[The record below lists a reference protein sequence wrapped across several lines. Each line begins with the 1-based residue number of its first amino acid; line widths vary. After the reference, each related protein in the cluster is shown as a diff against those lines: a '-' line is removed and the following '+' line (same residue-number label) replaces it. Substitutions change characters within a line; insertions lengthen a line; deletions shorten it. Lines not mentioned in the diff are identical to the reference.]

1 MKAPICSIPRRG
13 HIVWAAIITLIAGSA
28 MADFAFWNMALP
40 QASITALLK
49 GTLTPL
55 DVTPPAPLSA
65 QSSLRITC
73 RNAMPP
79 KVDVEWLDDTLK
91 WTLETSR
98 NLQDW
103 AHIDV
108 AAYTNSAQWAYKVTE
123 DRRSTDFY
131 RLRKV
136 GSSNI
141 YVVGD
146 SISTPGAW
154 PCKLAV
160 LTGGRHTFSQAIGGT
175 TSPSMVNRARGVE
188 LSYPTT
194 TPVTPGIIHMKWRRH
209 IADRTQD
216 TALYRSQWAYY
227 AKAVSE
233 PTSIEVYQHGRYIGS
248 AQRSLKNFTTDY
260 ASSTKAITC
269 PGHGLAAG
277 DRVTFISNDP
287 AYPSNLDVTNSAA
300 VWNFTSSNLP
310 SAIIE
315 RRVYFATNVTANTF
329 EVRELSGD
337 AATLNLGSNATG
349 TPAVECGWSYDV
361 NYTGGTWNVTWT
373 ARTKYDDW
381 IWLLEVSAND
391 MPSPNAVT
399 NMTIPNNLLLLKQMI
414 EVNPRFLIV
423 CPTSGSFTN
432 RGPGSVNWVNFY
444 DIYMPWVRTNYP
456 DNHIDTM
463 AIFDALRTDKEKGF
477 LLNPAVPEKLW
488 IPTNASG
495 GRPGDQATWVVYRT
509 ATAGTRETWIGP
521 GYIPLQLRTS
531 FDDDI
536 HPGNTGNQVIANA
549 VAAKI
554 IAKGW

>member
-1 MKAPICSIPRRG
+1 MHTHRTRVVLA
-13 HIVWAAIITLIAGSA
+13 AAITLVTGSA
-28 MADFAFWNMALP
+28 MADLATGSMPLP
-40 QASITALLK
+40 QTSLTALYND
-49 GTLTPL
+49 TL
-55 DVTPPAPLSA
+55 AP
-65 QSSLRITC
+65 LRITC
-73 RNAMPP
+73 RSAVPP
-79 KVDVEWLDDTLK
+79 KVDVDWMDDTQA

-108 AAYTNSAQWAYKVTE
+108 AAYTNTAQWAYKVTE
-123 DRRSTDFY
+123 DSRSMDFY

-141 YVVGD
+141 YVIGD

-154 PCKLAV
+154 PVKLAP
-160 LTGGRHTFSQAIGGT
+160 LLGRKTFSQAIGGT
-175 TSPSMVNRARGVE
+175 TSPSMVNRTRGVE
-188 LSYPTT
+188 LKYPLSDPTS
-194 TPVTPGIIHMKWRRH
+194 PGVVRMKWHRH

-216 TALYRSQWAYY
+216 TATYRSQWAYY
-227 AKAVSE
+227 SKAVSE
-233 PTSIEVYQHGRYIGS
+233 PVAIEVYQHGRYIGG
-248 AQRSLKNFTTDY
+248 ATRSLKPFTTDY
-260 ASSTKAITC
+260 ASSTKTITC
-269 PGHGLAAG
+269 PDHGLAAG

-287 AYPSNLDVTNSAA
+287 AYPVNLTVTNSAA
-300 VWNFTSSNLP
+300 AWNFTSTNLP

-315 RRVYFATNVTANTF
+315 RRVYFAANVTTNTF
-329 EVRELSGD
+329 EIKELAGD
-337 AATLNLGSNATG
+337 AATLNIGSNASG
-349 TPAVECGWSYDV
+349 APSAECGWAYDV
-361 NYTGGTWNVTWT
+361 TFTGGTWNVTWT

-391 MPSPNAVT
+391 MPTANAVT
-399 NMTIPNNLLLLKQMI
+399 TKTIPNNWLLLKQMI
-414 EVNPRFLIV
+414 EINPRFLIV
-423 CPTSGSFTN
+423 CPTSGSFTD

-444 DIYMPWVRTNYP
+444 DTYMPWVRTNFP

-463 AIFDALRTDKEKGF
+463 ALFDALRTDKEKGF

-488 IPTNASG
+488 IPTAAAG
-495 GRPGDQATWVVYRT
+495 GKPGDQSTWAVYRT
-509 ATAGTRETWIGP
+509 ATAGTRETWVGP

-554 IAKGW
+554 TAKGW